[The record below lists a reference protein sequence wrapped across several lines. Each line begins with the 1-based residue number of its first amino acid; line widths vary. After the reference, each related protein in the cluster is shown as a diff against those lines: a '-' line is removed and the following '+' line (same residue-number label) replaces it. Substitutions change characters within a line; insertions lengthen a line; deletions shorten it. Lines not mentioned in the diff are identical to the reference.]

1 MSDLN
6 PQQENE
12 RIHLRNEI
20 DRIDS
25 AILGLLDE
33 RLRTSVKLADIKTQ
47 HGLPIYDPARE
58 TAHMHDL
65 LQQFTQQECGDFFPR
80 IDQRSAFF
88 RLYQPV
94 LRSLMAASYGAQ
106 GGLNIVVVDAAPEW
120 HTLLFARSHFG
131 TQAEFRYKAL
141 GNHTIDLS
149 NAHIV
154 VLHPAA
160 VLECRE
166 ILTVFE
172 FAGVIIEKLVRPGAY
187 IFARPSSAP
196 PAPPVPNAPN
206 VPNVDAEHWELGV
219 ARRLDY
225 RGDDAAIVN
234 VGRNELLLFRPVR
247 TTDEDDKSVTWRC
260 RFGSILRHW

>member
-12 RIHLRNEI
+12 RKHLRNEV

-65 LQQFTQQECGDFFPR
+65 LQQFIQQECGDFFPR

-160 VLECRE
+160 VLQCRE

-172 FAGVIIEKLVRPGAY
+172 FAGVIIEKSVRPGAY
-187 IFARPSSAP
+187 IFARPSSSAP
-196 PAPPVPNAPN
+196 TAHA
-206 VPNVDAEHWELGV
+206 DAEHWELGV

-225 RGDDAAIVN
+225 QGDDASIAN
-234 VGRNELLLFRPVR
+234 VGRDELLLFRPVR
-247 TTDEDDKSVTWRC
+247 TTDEEDKSVTWRC